1 MSEDVFTFPKNDSSV
16 TVLEKSLEEFSDEET
31 DFQEMNL
38 SEKQGYQRVKHNT
51 AQCTEDSE
59 NEEILRRKMKFFF
72 MNPMEKYLASKQMP
86 WKLGLQILKVLLVTT
101 QLLIFAGNYQIINY
115 WSLV

>member
-1 MSEDVFTFPKNDSSV
+1 MKH
-16 TVLEKSLEEFSDEET
+16 LCSLDICYTLNISLKLPLET

-38 SEKQGYQRVKHNT
+38 SEKQGYQRVKHKT
-51 AQCTEDSE
+51 AQCAENSE

-101 QLLIFAGNYQIINY
+101 QLLVFAGNYRIINY
-115 WSLV
+115 WSLILFI